1 MILPKEELDGLLNVF
16 RARFEKNM
24 HRHIAMKWTEIE
36 HRLLSQPKKCRSLF
50 EMERT
55 GGEPDVI
62 HYDQTSDQYWIVD
75 CVKES
80 PAGRRSVCYD
90 PKALEER
97 KEFKPDHSAIGMA
110 DEMGITILTAEQYKM
125 LQDLGPIDTK
135 TSSWIHT
142 PENIR
147 KLGGGLFGDY
157 RYGTVFTYHNGASS
171 YYAARGFRGL
181 LLL

>member
-1 MILPKEELDGLLNVF
+1 MTLTKEEHDNLLSVF

-24 HRHIAMKWTEIE
+24 HRHSAMEWAEIE
-36 HRLLSQPKKCRSLF
+36 NRLLIQPKKCWSLF

-62 HYDQTSDQYWIVD
+62 HYDQTTDQYWIVD

-90 PKALEER
+90 PKALEDR
-97 KEFKPDHSAIGMA
+97 KEYKPAHSAVGMA
-110 DEMGITILTAEQYKM
+110 NEMGITLLTAEQYKI
-125 LQDLGPIDTK
+125 LQDFGPVDTK

-142 PENIR
+142 PDKIR
-147 KLGGGLFGDY
+147 KLDGGLFGDY

-181 LLL
+181 LLI